1 MPVHENAGGEILGG
15 QEHGYRFSRVWLTSF
30 LAWIY
35 GSDSSWS

>member
-30 LAWIY
+30 LA
-35 GSDSSWS
+35 